1 MADGLIARKFAGYR
15 IDSRVGRGG
24 MGVVYRAT
32 DLALDRAVAL
42 KVLDDELSRDP
53 AFRRRFVGESK
64 LAASLDHPN
73 VVPIYAAGECDGMPY
88 IAMRFV
94 PGADLRSVLR
104 GEGRLQPERAA
115 RIIAQVASALDAAH
129 AHGLVH
135 RDVKPA
141 NILVTPEDHVYLT
154 DFGLTKRV
162 SPDTEATR
170 TGVVLGTL
178 NYKAPEQ
185 IRGSTIGSYTD
196 IYSLGCMT
204 MHLLTGEVPFPVE
217 TEEAKLWAH
226 VSERP
231 PRPSERVPGL
241 GQAFDPIV
249 SRAMAKVPEQRYSS
263 AGQVGE
269 AMLEAIRPPV
279 PAPAPP
285 AAETPAPVAPPRPA
299 PSAAPRAPA
308 PRVPVKRA
316 LLVAALSDRFNVGVL
331 AALLV
336 VGAILEAIALMVP
349 LAVVVYAAAVWRSYR
364 DPDTAHRLAEPED
377 GRRA

>member
-1 MADGLIARKFAGYR
+1 MADGLIARQFAGYR
-15 IDSRVGRGG
+15 IDSLVGRGG

-42 KVLDDELSRDP
+42 KVLDDELARDP
-53 AFRRRFVGESK
+53 AFRRRFVAESK

-73 VVPIYAAGECDGMPY
+73 VVPIYAAGESDGMPF

-104 GEGRLQPERAA
+104 SEGRLEPARAA
-115 RIIAQVASALDAAH
+115 RLIAQVASALDAAH
-129 AHGLVH
+129 ARALVH

-141 NILVTPEDHVYLT
+141 NVLVTAEDHVYLT

-162 SPDTEATR
+162 NPDTEATR

-178 NYKAPEQ
+178 NYMAPEQ
-185 IRGSTIGSYTD
+185 IRGTTIGPYTD
-196 IYSLGCMT
+196 VYSLGCMVV
-204 MHLLTGEVPFPVE
+204 HLITGEVPFPVE

-231 PRPSERVPGL
+231 PRPSERVPAL
-241 GQAFDPIV
+241 GKAFDPIV
-249 SRAMAKVPEQRYSS
+249 ARAMAKVPVQRYAT

-269 AMLEAIRPPV
+269 AMLEAVRP
-279 PAPAPP
+279 PAPAPAAP
-285 AAETPAPVAPPRPA
+285 ATAGPAEPPR
-299 PSAAPRAPA
+299 AAPRPPATRAPA
-308 PRVPVKRA
+308 KRE

-331 AALLV
+331 AGLLV
-336 VGAILEAIALMVP
+336 VGALLGAIALMVP
-349 LAVVVYAAAVWRSYR
+349 LAVAVYAAAVWRSYR
-364 DPDTAHRLAEPED
+364 DPATTRRLAEEERH
-377 GRRA
+377 G

>member
-1 MADGLIARKFAGYR
+1 MADGLIARQFAGYR

-32 DLALDRAVAL
+32 DLALDRSVAL
-42 KVLDDELSRDP
+42 KVLDDELAKDP
-53 AFRRRFVGESK
+53 AFRRRFVSESK

-73 VVPIYAAGECDGMPY
+73 VVPIYAAGDCDGMPY
-88 IAMRFV
+88 IAMRVV

-115 RIIAQVASALDAAH
+115 RLIAQVASALDAAH

-141 NILVTPEDHVYLT
+141 NVLVTPEDHVYLT

-178 NYKAPEQ
+178 NYMAPEQ

-204 MHLLTGEVPFPVE
+204 VHLLTGEVPFPVE

-226 VSERP
+226 VSEPPPRPSERVPALGQAFDPIVARAMAKVPEQRYASAGQVGEAMLEAVRPPVPAPPPPAAETPAPAAP

-249 SRAMAKVPEQRYSS
+249 ARAMAKVPEQRYAS

-269 AMLEAIRPPV
+269 A
-279 PAPAPP
+279 
-285 AAETPAPVAPPRPA
+285 
-299 PSAAPRAPA
+299 
-308 PRVPVKRA
+308 
-316 LLVAALSDRFNVGVL
+316 
-331 AALLV
+331 
-336 VGAILEAIALMVP
+336 
-349 LAVVVYAAAVWRSYR
+349 
-364 DPDTAHRLAEPED
+364 
-377 GRRA
+377 

>member
-1 MADGLIARKFAGYR
+1 MPRPLLAPLAGSRTDPWPMDSSPGQFAGYR

-32 DLALDRAVAL
+32 DLALDRSVAL
-42 KVLDDELSRDP
+42 KVLDDELAKDP
-53 AFRRRFVGESK
+53 AFRRRFVTESK

-73 VVPIYAAGECDGMPY
+73 VVPIYAAGDCDGMPY

-104 GEGRLQPERAA
+104 GEGRLQPERVA

-141 NILVTPEDHVYLT
+141 NVLVTPEDHVYLT

-178 NYKAPEQ
+178 NYMAPEQ

-204 MHLLTGEVPFPVE
+204 VHLLTGEVPFPVE

-226 VSERP
+226 VSEPP

-249 SRAMAKVPEQRYSS
+249 ARAMAKVPEQRYAS

-269 AMLEAIRPPV
+269 AMLEAVSPPA

-285 AAETPAPVAPPRPA
+285 AAETPAPAEPPRPVARARPRARRRSARRRSARCWSPRCPTASTSPSSPCCSSSA
-299 PSAAPRAPA
+299 PS
-308 PRVPVKRA
+308 
-316 LLVAALSDRFNVGVL
+316 SG
-331 AALLV
+331 
-336 VGAILEAIALMVP
+336 
-349 LAVVVYAAAVWRSYR
+349 
-364 DPDTAHRLAEPED
+364 RL
-377 GRRA
+377 R